1 MFSKKT
7 VQLIFWLDQI
17 RMLIVPYLAFKMWR
31 IPQFQ
36 IKLHILV
43 GDGNFNVAKN
53 GLLISLQDWVEM

>member
-1 MFSKKT
+1 MMFSKKT
-7 VQLIFWLDQI
+7 GQLIFWLDQHLHVDNAI
-17 RMLIVPYLAFKMWR
+17 SSV
-31 IPQFQ
+31 QNVENT